1 MRIEREQVLLSRG
14 SASQDSSVLTALA
27 EIRNG
32 ISAVVWPRRSK
43 SFAIRPVRQGNGV
56 TPIKA
61 RCMAHLKASGWELER
76 RMALAQRAGP
86 GPIDAVKKL
95 DSGRLFAVEWETGN
109 ISSSHRALNK
119 LLVGLQERVLDGGAL
134 ILPTRALYKYLTDR
148 VGNYEEL
155 EPYFSVWDRPDVQ
168 GVLVVIAV
176 QYDELRNNVPR
187 IRKGTDGRAL
197 G

>member
-1 MRIEREQVLLSRG
+1 
-14 SASQDSSVLTALA
+14 
-27 EIRNG
+27 
-32 ISAVVWPRRSK
+32 
-43 SFAIRPVRQGNGV
+43 
-56 TPIKA
+56 
-61 RCMAHLKASGWELER
+61 
-76 RMALAQRAGP
+76 MALAQSAGP
-86 GPIDAVKKL
+86 GPIDAVKEL
-95 DSGRLFAVEWETGN
+95 DNGRLFAVEWETGN

>member
-14 SASQDSSVLTALA
+14 SASQDSSVLAALA

-32 ISAVVWPRRSK
+32 IAAVVWPRRSK

-76 RMALAQRAGP
+76 RMALAQGAGP

-168 GVLVVIAV
+168 GVLLVIAV
-176 QYDELRNNVPR
+176 QHDELRNNVPR